1 MISKQALEAFKNI
14 ETPFYY
20 YDMELLRATLEECRS
35 QAGKYGYKVHYA
47 IKANDQQRIVDTV
60 CSYGFGVDCVSGG
73 EIELAVASGF
83 DPAKIVFAGVAKTDA
98 EIRLALNVGIGCFNC
113 ESIPE
118 IERIDELA
126 GEMGFRANIA
136 IRVNPDI
143 DAHTHKYIST
153 GLEENKFGI
162 SIRAFDTVVETLSA
176 VKNIDFRGL
185 HVHVGSQI
193 TEMSVFALA
202 CKRTVDL
209 MHRFERAGFPVK
221 SINLGGGLGVDYEHP
236 VANPMPQFDAWFATV
251 NENLPLEPGQ
261 ELHFEPGR
269 SLVAQCG
276 DLISRAVY
284 VKQGIDRRFVILDAG
299 MNDLIRPALY
309 QAYHDVENLT
319 SDGQMQRYDVA
330 GPVCES
336 SDSWGEG
343 LMVAEAHRGDLFAIH
358 SAGAYGQ
365 VMAMPYNRRPFAKA
379 YYSDEILD
387 K

>member
-1 MISKQALEAFKNI
+1 MISKAALEAFKNI

-35 QAGKYGYKVHYA
+35 QAAKYGYKVHYA

-73 EIELAVASGF
+73 EIELAVKSGF
-83 DPAKIVFAGVAKTDA
+83 DPSKIVFAGVAKTDA
-98 EIRLALNVGIGCFNC
+98 EIRLALKAGIGCFNC

-118 IERIDELA
+118 IERIDEIA
-126 GEMGFRANIA
+126 GEMGLRANIA

-162 SIRAFDTVVETLSA
+162 SIRAFGTVVETLSA
-176 VKNIDFRGL
+176 VKNIEFRGL

-221 SINLGGGLGVDYEHP
+221 SINLGGGLGVDYQHP

-251 NENLPLEPGQ
+251 HENLPLEPGQ

-284 VKQGIDRRFVILDAG
+284 VKQGIDRKFVILDAG

-319 SDGQMQRYDVA
+319 SDGQLQRYDVA

-379 YYSDEILD
+379 YYSDELL

>member
-1 MISKQALEAFKNI
+1 MISPKAIEAFAGI

-20 YDMELLRATLEECRS
+20 YDMDLLRATLEECRN
-35 QAGKYGYKVHYA
+35 QAAKYGYKVHYA

-60 CSYGFGVDCVSGG
+60 CSYGYGVDCVSGG
-73 EIELAVASGF
+73 EIELAVESGF
-83 DPAKIVFAGVAKTDA
+83 DPATIVFAGVAKTDA
-98 EIRLALNVGIGCFNC
+98 EIRLALKVGIGCFNC

-118 IERIDELA
+118 IERIDALA
-126 GEMGFRANIA
+126 GEMGLRASIA

-162 SIRAFDTVVETLSA
+162 SIRAFDTVVETLAA
-176 VKNIDFRGL
+176 VKNIDFKGL

-193 TEMSVFALA
+193 TDMSVFALA

-209 MHRFERAGFPVK
+209 THRFERAGYPVN

-236 VANPMPQFDAWFATV
+236 VANPMPRFDAWFATV
-251 NENLPLEPGQ
+251 HDNLPLEPGQ

-269 SLVAQCG
+269 ALVAQCG

-284 VKQGIDRRFVILDAG
+284 VKQGIDRKFVILDAG

-319 SDGQMQRYDVA
+319 SRGPLQRYDVA

-336 SDSWGEG
+336 SDCWGEG
-343 LMVAEAHRGDLFAIH
+343 MMVAEAHRGDLFAIH

-379 YYSDEILD
+379 YYSDEI
-387 K
+387 